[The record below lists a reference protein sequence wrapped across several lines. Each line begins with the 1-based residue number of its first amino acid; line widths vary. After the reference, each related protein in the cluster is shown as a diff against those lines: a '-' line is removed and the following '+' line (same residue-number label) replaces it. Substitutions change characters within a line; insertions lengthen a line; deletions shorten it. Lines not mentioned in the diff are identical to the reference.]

1 VSTVQSIE
9 RAFSIL
15 DAVAKADE
23 GLSVSEAARQLGLPK
38 STVSR
43 LIITLELLGAVERLK
58 NERVR
63 IGQRLFNMTS
73 STPLSKRLQ
82 SLARP
87 YLESLAASIGED
99 AALVIPEGNEAHF
112 IDQVSGGQVIQ
123 VQDWTGS
130 KFPMHTLTAG
140 KLFLAFQAREKLEAY
155 LKQPLSALTRKTV
168 TDPDTLVEQLQT
180 VAKQGYCWSYGE
192 FADDLNAVSSPIFAQ
207 NKIIACLTLYG
218 PSFRFP
224 AQNQAAI
231 TDTIVASC
239 QDISAAL

>member
-1 VSTVQSIE
+1 M
-9 RAFSIL
+9 
-15 DAVAKADE
+15 DAVAKADD
-23 GLSVSEAARQLGLPK
+23 GLSVSEAARQVGLPK

-43 LIITLELLGAVERLK
+43 LIITLEQLGAVERLK

-63 IGQRLFNMTS
+63 IGQRIFNMTS
-73 STPLSKRLQ
+73 STPLTKQLI

-87 YLESLAASIGED
+87 YLESLANSIGED
-99 AALVIPEGNEAHF
+99 AALVIPEGSEAHF

-140 KLFLAFQAREKLEAY
+140 KLFLAFQAKEKLEAY

-168 TDPDTLVEQLQT
+168 TDPDTLIRQLENI
-180 VAKQGYCWSYGE
+180 VKQGYCWSYSE

-207 NKIIACLTLYG
+207 TKIIACLTLYG

-224 AQNQAAI
+224 GKNQDAI
-231 TDTIVASC
+231 TDSILLSSKNL
-239 QDISAAL
+239 SALL